1 MAGNSSKYFSEFMHA
16 GWMEGWE
23 GSWRRPRDSKILM
36 SGSHRNN
43 FMLLTGSGPKM
54 PAAAIGGVDF
64 FIWGKSVISVI
75 LDSCDISDSVILV
88 IGPIQ

>member
-23 GSWRRPRDSKILM
+23 GSWRRPRDSNILM

-64 FIWGKSVISVI
+64 FWFLSFISGLSPSGN
-75 LDSCDISDSVILV
+75 LDFAAPTRAGSAPS
-88 IGPIQ
+88 